1 MKRAFLLIF
10 CLCFFAGVSGQS
22 MKIHLENMVDS
33 TKLSDIDSITFS
45 PDDNPLPTK
54 LMVVW
59 SSADPDIANKV
70 CFMYTDNAKINN
82 WFDEIRLI
90 VWGPSAKLLT
100 EDTGLQDYVK
110 SMIEKGIIV
119 EASKA
124 CADVY
129 NIAQALEGY
138 GINVRDDMAEA
149 MSNYIKGDYEVLT
162 Y

>member
-1 MKRAFLLIF
+1 MKKIIIMLF
-10 CLCFFAGVSGQS
+10 CLCFTAAISAQS
-22 MKIHLENMVDS
+22 MKIHLQNKVDS
-33 TKLSDIDSITFS
+33 TKLSEIDSITFS

-70 CFMYTDNAKINN
+70 CFMYTDNAKNNN
-82 WFDEIRLI
+82 WFDEVRLV

-100 EDTGLQDYVK
+100 ENTSLQSYVQ
-110 SMIEKGIIV
+110 SMINKGVIV

-129 NIAQALEGY
+129 NIVQDLEGL
-138 GINVRDDMAEA
+138 GVNVRDDMAEA

-162 Y
+162 F